1 MHHQAIKYI
10 LASLVALLCA
20 SFVFT
25 GYYTFFQQ
33 EQTSKKETTSKE
45 SEHSTNDSEGSG
57 SGCDYVSIIGDDIC
71 DDIANTEACAYDFGD
86 CCAMEN
92 DRHSACQDC
101 FCFIDT
107 QIQSTFMEKY
117 CSTPSSEYGLM
128 DTYAFLRLG
137 DGKCHLAYN
146 HESYDFDLGD
156 CCIQDVKCFVPSIDF
171 HIGNG
176 QDEVDCPPQLCIQS
190 NTFCIQDEIG
200 DGVCQS
206 YNNVELCNYDAGD
219 CCLNDDW
226 NICTECRT
234 IDWNNLT

>member
-1 MHHQAIKYI
+1 M
-10 LASLVALLCA
+10 VALLCA

-33 EQTSKKETTSKE
+33 QEQTSRKETTTKHSSNETE
-45 SEHSTNDSEGSG
+45 S

-128 DTYAFLRLG
+128 DTYAFQQLG

-146 HESYDFDLGD
+146 QESYDFDLGD

-190 NTFCIQDEIG
+190 NTFCNQDEIG
-200 DGVCQS
+200 DGV
-206 YNNVELCNYDAGD
+206 
-219 CCLNDDW
+219 
-226 NICTECRT
+226 
-234 IDWNNLT
+234 